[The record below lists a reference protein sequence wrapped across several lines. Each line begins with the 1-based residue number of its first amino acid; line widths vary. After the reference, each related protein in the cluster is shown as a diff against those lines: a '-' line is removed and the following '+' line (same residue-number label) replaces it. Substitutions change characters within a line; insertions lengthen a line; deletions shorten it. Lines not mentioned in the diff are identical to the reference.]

1 MLALLRGVT
10 YTSVALLIVT
20 NKQGVYVLL
29 RSSACATRQPCPCVV
44 VTARRTPVSVR
55 WGQRIVENNRRLC
68 YSLLGSAVSIY
79 SRNRLLLDS
88 RKVYEQPTIFFTLVF
103 RFFLFF
109 FSGPFSHRGKRNQAC
124 RFRKFHQ
131 RTWQARFSDV
141 IFVGQTQ
148 IRLKSFCMKLYYS
161 DIFVM

>member
-55 WGQRIVENNRRLC
+55 WGQRIVENNRKLC

-103 RFFLFF
+103 RFFFLALFPTAGNGVKHVVLENSIRGLGRHVLVMWF
-109 FSGPFSHRGKRNQAC
+109 LSAKHKSG
-124 RFRKFHQ
+124 
-131 RTWQARFSDV
+131 
-141 IFVGQTQ
+141 
-148 IRLKSFCMKLYYS
+148 
-161 DIFVM
+161 